1 MNRSLLLVATATL
14 VASGGAFA
22 AEYGSAAEAKAML
35 DKAVAAVKA
44 DKAKALAAFN
54 KGEGGSRIATC
65 TRSVQEQ
72 PTATSPRIRR
82 WSARA

>member
-35 DKAVAAVKA
+35 DKAVAEFMKA

-54 KGEGGSRIATC
+54 KGEGGFK
-65 TRSVQEQ
+65 
-72 PTATSPRIRR
+72 
-82 WSARA
+82 